1 MVDQKTS
8 LLINRQVP
16 EFVREEHPN
25 FIAFLEAYYEFLEN
39 KQGTQKN
46 DLVTQ
51 SKKLR
56 NISDVDSS
64 IGEFEDNFFNTFAS
78 LIPRNVEV
86 DKGILLKHL
95 LPLYLAKGSEKS
107 FKLLFRLL
115 FNEEVEIIQPKTN
128 VLKVS
133 DGKWLI
139 ENAFRIEQSVY
150 SLYTGNSIKTTFKLA
165 QVVES
170 NDISVYINDV
180 LQTSGFII
188 RKETR
193 KLIFNTAP
201 STGATI
207 KVLYNNFDFD
217 LLTNRQITGETS
229 GATAIVERTSQK
241 TINSVPIFE
250 LYINKKTL
258 LGEFG
263 NGENAFVNII
273 DPSDNTL
280 IEIEI
285 RGLSILRTINVI
297 TGGASY
303 NVGDPVLISG
313 GEATRDATATVEEVF
328 SGFIN
333 RIRVLAGGAGFKPG
347 GNVFVIGAGA
357 GSLNMA
363 IADVDVSGA
372 NTANTFVVNTDRIA
386 DFNNI
391 LISDSDY
398 GFNASIVTENVNSK
412 IVDALTFQTITS
424 IGSITNVA
432 ILFANATF
440 ATVPTLEAE
449 SAQYQANSTTQFV
462 QSSQSVGRIQINSG
476 GTNYQIGDE
485 VIIAETFPMGIGIG
499 AAAAVTNVSTA
510 GAITQVKIQPSRI
523 RGTANTFANTNVTV
537 IGSNTVFEDDLRVG
551 DYIMINNE
559 SRYVNAITSN
569 TSLNV
574 NVNFNYSTTD
584 KNVGKYGDY
593 PIGGQ
598 NYDPNKPATITV
610 SSKTGANANLS
621 VVALMGD
628 GENLFATADKNPG
641 EVLKI
646 RIIDAGSGYVYPP
659 EIDLTQSGDG
669 NATANA
675 DVETSYVTFPGR
687 WTTSDSILSSSE
699 RVIQGREYYVDY
711 AYVLS
716 SKVQFGEFKETFKN
730 LVHPSGFID
739 YAEFK
744 IDQTIAANTVTTA
757 ALIVADTLA
766 GTVNVNSSIYITGT
780 NTKFIL
786 AQSLGIISI
795 GSSVAVNSEI
805 RFISS
810 IVSNTELI
818 VTSTF
823 TNTANSQEMV
833 VLSTALQ
840 PFIIFTE
847 SATNLPLT
855 TEIGDLITL

>member
-1 MVDQKTS
+1 MIDQKTS

-39 KQGTQKN
+39 KQGSQKN
-46 DLVTQ
+46 DLTTEA
-51 SKKLR
+51 KKLR

-64 IGEFEDNFFNTFAS
+64 IGQFEDNFFNTFAS

-115 FNEEVEIIQPKTN
+115 FNEEVEVIQPKTS
-128 VLKVS
+128 VLRAS

-139 ENAFRIEQSVY
+139 ENAFRIEQLVY
-150 SLYTGNSIKTTFKLA
+150 SLYTGNSTTKTFKLA
-165 QVVES
+165 QIVES
-170 NDISVYINDV
+170 SNISVYINDI

-201 STGATI
+201 ATGAKI
-207 KVLYNNFDFD
+207 KVLYNEFDFN

-229 GATAIVERTSQK
+229 GATAVIERASQK

-258 LGEFG
+258 LGTFD

-273 DPSDNTL
+273 DPIDNTL
-280 IEIEI
+280 IEIEL

-297 TGGASY
+297 YGGASY
-303 NVGDPVLISG
+303 NVGDPVIVSG
-313 GEATRDATATVEEVF
+313 GEATRDATAAVEEVF

-333 RIRVLAGGAGFKPG
+333 QIRILAGGAGFKVG
-347 GNVFVIGAGA
+347 SNVFVIGAGS
-357 GSLNMA
+357 GSLSMA
-363 IADVDVSGA
+363 IDAVDVSGA

-386 DFNNI
+386 DFASIN
-391 LISDSDY
+391 ISDPDY
-398 GFNASIVTENVNSK
+398 GFNASIVSENVTSK
-412 IVDALTFQTITS
+412 IVDALTLQTITS
-424 IGSITNVA
+424 IGAITNVA

-440 ATVPTLEAE
+440 ATVPTLDAE
-449 SAQYQANSTTQFV
+449 SAQYFANGTTQFV

-476 GTNYQIGDE
+476 GTGYQIGDE
-485 VIIAETFPMGIGIG
+485 VVIGETHPMAIGIG
-499 AAAAVTNVSTA
+499 AAAAVTNVSAT

-523 RGTANTFANTNVTV
+523 RGTANTFGNSNVTV
-537 IGSNTVFEDDLRVG
+537 VGTGTIFQDDLRVG

-559 SRYVNAITSN
+559 SRYINAISSN

-574 NVNFNYSTTD
+574 NVNFQYSTTD
-584 KNVGKYGDY
+584 KNIGKYFDY
-593 PIGGQ
+593 PVGGQ
-598 NYDPNKPATITV
+598 NYNPTKPATVTV
-610 SSKTGANANLS
+610 SSKTGSSANLS
-621 VVALMGD
+621 VIALMGD

-641 EVLKI
+641 EILKI
-646 RIIDAGSGYVYPP
+646 RIIDAGSGYDYPP
-659 EIDLTQSGDG
+659 EIDLTNSGDG

-675 DVETSYVTFPGR
+675 TVESSYVTLPGR

-716 SKVQFGEFKETFKN
+716 SKVEFDKFKDTFKN
-730 LVHPSGFID
+730 LVHPAGFVD
-739 YAEFK
+739 YAEFR
-744 IDQTIAANTVTTA
+744 IDNTIAANTVTTA
-757 ALIVADTLA
+757 TINVANTLA
-766 GTVNVNSSIYITGT
+766 GTVNVNSSIYVVGT
-780 NTKFIL
+780 NTKFNI
-786 AQSLGIISI
+786 AVTRGIMSV
-795 GSSVAVNSEI
+795 GSNVAVNSQI
-805 RFISS
+805 RTISS
-810 IVSNTELI
+810 IISNTELRVSSAFTVTSNAETLVI
-818 VTSTF
+818 VT
-823 TNTANSQEMV
+823 
-833 VLSTALQ
+833 
-840 PFIIFTE
+840 
-847 SATNLPLT
+847 
-855 TEIGDLITL
+855 

>member
-1 MVDQKTS
+1 MIDQKTS

-39 KQGTQKN
+39 KQGSQKN
-46 DLVTQ
+46 DLTAEA
-51 SKKLR
+51 KKLR
-56 NISDVDSS
+56 NVSDVDLS
-64 IGEFEDNFFNTFAS
+64 IGQFEDNFFNTYAS

-115 FNEEVEIIQPKTN
+115 FNEEVEVIQPKTN
-128 VLKVS
+128 VLRAS

-139 ENAFRIEQSVY
+139 ENAFRIEQLVY
-150 SLYTGNSIKTTFKLA
+150 SLYTGNSTNKTFKLA

-170 NDISVYINDV
+170 SNISVYINDI

-201 STGATI
+201 ATGAKI
-207 KVLYNNFDFD
+207 KVLYNEFDFN

-229 GATAIVERTSQK
+229 GATAVIERASQK

-258 LGEFG
+258 LGTFD

-273 DPSDNTL
+273 DPIDNTL
-280 IEIEI
+280 IQIEL

-303 NVGDPVLISG
+303 NVGDPVIVSG
-313 GEATRDATATVEEVF
+313 GEATRDATASVEEVF

-333 RIRVLAGGAGFKPG
+333 QIRVLAGGAGFKVG
-347 GNVFVIGAGA
+347 SNVFVIGAGS
-357 GSLNMA
+357 GSLSMA
-363 IADVDVSGA
+363 IDAVDVSGS

-386 DFNNI
+386 DFASIN
-391 LISDSDY
+391 ISDPDY
-398 GFNASIVTENVNSK
+398 GFNASIVTENVTSK
-412 IVDALTFQTITS
+412 IVDALTLQTITS
-424 IGSITNVA
+424 IGAITNVA

-440 ATVPTLEAE
+440 ATVPTLDAE
-449 SAQYQANSTTQFV
+449 SAQYFANGTTHFV
-462 QSSQSVGRIQINSG
+462 QSSHSIGRIQINSG
-476 GTNYQIGDE
+476 GTGYQIGDE
-485 VIIAETFPMGIGIG
+485 VVIGETHPMAIGIG
-499 AAAAVTNVSTA
+499 AAAAVTNVSAT

-523 RGTANTFANTNVTV
+523 RGTANTFGNSNVTI
-537 IGSNTVFEDDLRVG
+537 IGTNTVFEDDLRVG

-559 SRYVNAITSN
+559 SRYINAISSN

-574 NVNFNYSTTD
+574 NVNFQYSTTD
-584 KNVGKYGDY
+584 KNIGKYFDY

-598 NYDPNKPATITV
+598 NYNPTKPATVTV
-610 SSKTGANANLS
+610 SSKTGSNANVS
-621 VVALMGD
+621 VIALMGD

-641 EVLKI
+641 EILKI
-646 RIIDAGSGYVYPP
+646 RIIDAGSGYSFPP
-659 EIDLTQSGDG
+659 DIDLTQSGDG
-669 NATANA
+669 TATANA
-675 DVETSYVTFPGR
+675 TVESSYVTLPGR
-687 WTTSDSILSSSE
+687 WITSDSILSSSE

-716 SKVQFGEFKETFKN
+716 SKVEFDKFKDTFKN
-730 LVHPSGFID
+730 LVHPAGFVD
-739 YAEFK
+739 YAEFR
-744 IDQTIAANTVTTA
+744 IDNTIAANTVTTA
-757 ALIVADTLA
+757 TINVANTLA
-766 GTVNVNSSIYITGT
+766 GTVNVNSSIYVVGT
-780 NTKFIL
+780 NTKFNI
-786 AQSLGIISI
+786 AVTRGIMSV
-795 GSSVAVNSEI
+795 GSNIAVNSQI
-805 RFISS
+805 RTISS
-810 IVSNTELI
+810 IISNTELRVSSAFTLTSNAETLVI
-818 VTSTF
+818 VT
-823 TNTANSQEMV
+823 
-833 VLSTALQ
+833 
-840 PFIIFTE
+840 
-847 SATNLPLT
+847 
-855 TEIGDLITL
+855 

>member
-1 MVDQKTS
+1 MIDQKTS

-39 KQGTQKN
+39 KQGSQKN
-46 DLVTQ
+46 DLTTEA
-51 SKKLR
+51 KKLR

-64 IGEFEDNFFNTFAS
+64 IGQFEDNFFNTYAS

-115 FNEEVEIIQPKTN
+115 FNEEVEVIQPKTS
-128 VLKVS
+128 VLRAS

-139 ENAFRIEQSVY
+139 ENAFRIEQLVY
-150 SLYTGNSIKTTFKLA
+150 SLYTGNSTTKTFKLA
-165 QVVES
+165 QIVES
-170 NDISVYINDV
+170 SNISVYINDI

-201 STGATI
+201 ATGAKI
-207 KVLYNNFDFD
+207 KVLYNEFDFN

-229 GATAIVERTSQK
+229 GATAVIERASQK

-258 LGEFG
+258 LGTFD

-273 DPSDNTL
+273 DPIDNTL
-280 IEIEI
+280 IQIEL

-297 TGGASY
+297 YGGASY
-303 NVGDPVLISG
+303 NVGDPVIVSG
-313 GEATRDATATVEEVF
+313 GEATRDATAAVEEVF

-333 RIRVLAGGAGFKPG
+333 QIRILAGGAGFKVG
-347 GNVFVIGAGA
+347 SNVFVIGAGS
-357 GSLNMA
+357 GSLSMA
-363 IADVDVSGA
+363 IDAVDVSGA

-386 DFNNI
+386 DFASIN
-391 LISDSDY
+391 ISDPDY
-398 GFNASIVTENVNSK
+398 GFNASIVSENVTSK
-412 IVDALTFQTITS
+412 IVDALTLQTITS
-424 IGSITNVA
+424 IGAITNVA

-440 ATVPTLEAE
+440 ATVPTLDAE
-449 SAQYQANSTTQFV
+449 SAQYFANGTTQFV

-476 GTNYQIGDE
+476 GTGYQIGDE
-485 VIIAETFPMGIGIG
+485 VVIGETHPMAIGIG
-499 AAAAVTNVSTA
+499 AAAAVTNVSAT

-523 RGTANTFANTNVTV
+523 RGTANTFGNSNVTV
-537 IGSNTVFEDDLRVG
+537 VGTGTIFQDDLRVG

-559 SRYVNAITSN
+559 SRYINAISSN

-574 NVNFNYSTTD
+574 NVNFQYSTTD
-584 KNVGKYGDY
+584 KNIGKYFDY
-593 PIGGQ
+593 PVGGQ
-598 NYDPNKPATITV
+598 NYNPTKPATVTV
-610 SSKTGANANLS
+610 SSKTGSSANLS
-621 VVALMGD
+621 VIALMGD

-641 EVLKI
+641 EILKI
-646 RIIDAGSGYVYPP
+646 RIIDAGSGYDYPP
-659 EIDLTQSGDG
+659 EIDLTNSGDG

-675 DVETSYVTFPGR
+675 TVESSYVTLPGR

-716 SKVQFGEFKETFKN
+716 SKVEFDKFKDTFKN
-730 LVHPSGFID
+730 LVHPAGFVD
-739 YAEFK
+739 YAEFR
-744 IDQTIAANTVTTA
+744 IDNTIAANTVTTA
-757 ALIVADTLA
+757 TINVANTLA
-766 GTVNVNSSIYITGT
+766 GTVNVNSSIYVVGT
-780 NTKFIL
+780 NTKFNI
-786 AQSLGIISI
+786 AVTRGIMSI
-795 GSSVAVNSEI
+795 GSNIAVNSQI
-805 RFISS
+805 RTISS
-810 IVSNTELI
+810 IISNTELRVSSAFTLTSNAETLVI
-818 VTSTF
+818 VT
-823 TNTANSQEMV
+823 
-833 VLSTALQ
+833 
-840 PFIIFTE
+840 
-847 SATNLPLT
+847 
-855 TEIGDLITL
+855 